1 VTSDS
6 CSGAHHAAIDS
17 RRRRRALHRWGSQI
31 DAAEPEQVERDVRG
45 RRAGDQWPCLGRRG
59 DEPVLQGVER
69 QPSVDEDHVD
79 DIDSMAPAIEEP
91 TVPRSSRN
99 DSEQPSNVAD

>member
-1 VTSDS
+1 
-6 CSGAHHAAIDS
+6 
-17 RRRRRALHRWGSQI
+17 
-31 DAAEPEQVERDVRG
+31 
-45 RRAGDQWPCLGRRG
+45 
-59 DEPVLQGVER
+59 VLQGVER